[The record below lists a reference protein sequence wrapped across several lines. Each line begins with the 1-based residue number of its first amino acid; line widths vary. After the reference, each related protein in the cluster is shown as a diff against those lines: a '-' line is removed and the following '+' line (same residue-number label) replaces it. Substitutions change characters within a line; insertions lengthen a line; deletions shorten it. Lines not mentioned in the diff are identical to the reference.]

1 MQKVTPLIPNIE
13 EKNEDD
19 GEVHHA
25 YEDDND
31 HASVHRDPHNHLTH
45 NLHKIWQEADLS
57 PVIYLGHNWIKTEE
71 TKTLVRI
78 KSV

>member
-25 YEDDND
+25 YEDHDD
-31 HASVHRDPHNHLTH
+31 HASVHRDPHDHLLH
-45 NLHKIWQEADLS
+45 NLHKIWQEADLL
-57 PVIYLGHNWIKTEE
+57 PLICPGYNWIKTEE